1 VAEVR
6 EPDGARRRRT
16 LRDRAAELG
25 TDVRELAEVLVL
37 IVAYGVALVWAAV
50 WVGLALRVVFTV
62 SGLR

>member
-1 VAEVR
+1 
-6 EPDGARRRRT
+6 
-16 LRDRAAELG
+16 LRDRAVELG

-62 SGLR
+62 SGIR